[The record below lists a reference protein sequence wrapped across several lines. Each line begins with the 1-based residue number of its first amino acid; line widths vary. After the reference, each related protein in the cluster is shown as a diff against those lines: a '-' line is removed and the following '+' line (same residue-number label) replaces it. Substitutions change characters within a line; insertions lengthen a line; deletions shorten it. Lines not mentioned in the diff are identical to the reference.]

1 MSSMSSFVNGIIAG
15 AGAVLVI
22 MSVAFLQM
30 TSPLEGVMGFTTTEI
45 RVAILLGAIVC
56 AVAVGYEFYSKKE
69 KEQGKLD
76 ETKDLGIEKEKIEKT
91 QKTAKIQDLESRLD
105 KAEKEIQ
112 ENTQSKDTVSKDE

>member
-1 MSSMSSFVNGIIAG
+1 MKDTASFVNGLIAG
-15 AGAVLVI
+15 AGAVLAL
-22 MSVAFLQM
+22 MSVAFLQYVG
-30 TSPLEGVMGFTTTEI
+30 PLENVQGVSTTEI
-45 RVAILLGAIVC
+45 RVAILLGGIVC
-56 AVAVGYEFYSKKE
+56 AAAIGYEFYSKKE

-105 KAEKEIQ
+105 KVEKEIQ